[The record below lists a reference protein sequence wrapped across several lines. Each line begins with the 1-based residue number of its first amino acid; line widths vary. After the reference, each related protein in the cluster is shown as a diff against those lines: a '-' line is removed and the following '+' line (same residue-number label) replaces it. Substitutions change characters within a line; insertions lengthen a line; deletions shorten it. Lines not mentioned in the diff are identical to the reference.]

1 MKHIL
6 SVAAIFSLGLC
17 LGCGPGEGT
26 EFEVHSANCLSS
38 APLAQSEVVSEAK
51 TLAEL
56 IGLCSEGAISVNTTE
71 MEVSER

>member
-6 SVAAIFSLGLC
+6 SVATIVSLGLC

-26 EFEVHSANCLSS
+26 ELEVHSANCLSS
-38 APLAQSEVVSEAK
+38 GPLAQSDAVSEAK

-56 IGLCSEGAISVNTTE
+56 IGLCSQGAISVNTTE
-71 MEVSER
+71 MDVSER